1 MLMYA
6 AGWSK
11 ENISEYIEELL
22 NGESVDPQQI

>member
-22 NGESVDPQQI
+22 NGESIDPQQI